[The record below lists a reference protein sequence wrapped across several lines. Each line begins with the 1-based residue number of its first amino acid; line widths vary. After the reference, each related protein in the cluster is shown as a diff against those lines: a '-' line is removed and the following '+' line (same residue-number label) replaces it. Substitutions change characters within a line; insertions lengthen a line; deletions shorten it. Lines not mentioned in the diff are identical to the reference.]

1 MTTPPGLYEL
11 RLRAGY
17 ERQRDMAKH
26 LGCCVATYASI
37 ERGYRNPRPALAR
50 KLARTLH
57 LSEAKLREVL
67 VGLTQAPQ
75 APTAHPRGAP
85 ATR

>member
-1 MTTPPGLYEL
+1 MTTPLSLYAL

-17 ERQRDMAKH
+17 ERQSDMARH
-26 LGCCVATYASI
+26 LGCCCETYAHI

-57 LSEAKLREVL
+57 ISEALLQAVL
-67 VGLTQAPQ
+67 VGQAPPGARA
-75 APTAHPRGAP
+75 AP
-85 ATR
+85 

>member
-1 MTTPPGLYEL
+1 MTTPLSLYEL
-11 RLRAGY
+11 RVRSGY
-17 ERQRDMAKH
+17 ARQQDMAKH
-26 LGCCVATYASI
+26 LGCCVETYAHI

-57 LSEAKLREVL
+57 LSEAQLQAVL
-67 VGLTQAPQ
+67 AGTPE
-75 APTAHPRGAP
+75 PSTAHLRGAP